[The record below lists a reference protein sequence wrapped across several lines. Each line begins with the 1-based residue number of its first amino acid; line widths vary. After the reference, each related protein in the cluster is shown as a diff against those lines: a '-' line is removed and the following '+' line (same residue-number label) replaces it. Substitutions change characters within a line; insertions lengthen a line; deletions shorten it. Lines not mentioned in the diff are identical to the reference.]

1 MKDLSIIIPAYN
13 EEERIEKT
21 LSKLGK
27 YFEKKQL
34 NIEILIIVN
43 NTTDKTV
50 EIIKRYKKKYPFIKY
65 TNIRKAIGKGGAISV
80 GLRKATG
87 KYVGFLDADGASTP
101 VEIMKLY
108 KAIIR
113 NNKDVVIASR
123 YMKSSQI
130 KGDLPVYRII
140 FSRIFN
146 LVIRILF
153 GLNYKDT
160 QCGLK
165 IFKKEVAQDLSRKII
180 STKWTIDINLLL
192 ICKYL
197 KYSVEEIPTVWT
209 AKDGST
215 LQIPKALIEVPEEL
229 IALKKAELK
238 YFIKKDGH
246 ILDSN
251 PTLSYKA
258 LIH

>member
-1 MKDLSIIIPAYN
+1 
-13 EEERIEKT
+13 
-21 LSKLGK
+21 
-27 YFEKKQL
+27 
-34 NIEILIIVN
+34 
-43 NTTDKTV
+43 
-50 EIIKRYKKKYPFIKY
+50 
-65 TNIRKAIGKGGAISV
+65 
-80 GLRKATG
+80 
-87 KYVGFLDADGASTP
+87 
-101 VEIMKLY
+101 
-108 KAIIR
+108 
-113 NNKDVVIASR
+113 
-123 YMKSSQI
+123 
-130 KGDLPVYRII
+130 
-140 FSRIFN
+140 
-146 LVIRILF
+146 
-153 GLNYKDT
+153 
-160 QCGLK
+160 
-165 IFKKEVAQDLSRKII
+165 
-180 STKWTIDINLLL
+180 L